1 MIDVALLAILAGV
14 VIQILLGRIV
24 ISTLVPFFGYIS
36 WSVHNEFFVPY
47 QGGGASFWPLDIA
60 FAGPVAACSG
70 FAGAFLAIKLFGVRD
85 HVFCEPRSPDDERQ
99 D

>member
-1 MIDVALLAILAGV
+1 MINFALLAILAGA
-14 VIQILLGRIV
+14 VIQILLGRIF
-24 ISTLVPFFGYIS
+24 ISTLVPLFGYVS

-70 FAGAFLAIKLFGVRD
+70 FAGGFLAIKILGVRD
-85 HVFCEPRSPDDERQ
+85 HIFDEPRSPDDERW